1 MPFTPYHFG
10 PNGFVG
16 LVFRRWIDLPIFLL
30 ANVIIDIE
38 VLFAEGWP
46 VHQHWHFHTFLVGGA
61 VCAVFAVTAWPARH
75 LFEKIMHSFHLP
87 YETSMWKMVFSG
99 ILGAWL
105 HIFIDAFYHFDVQP
119 FWPMLRNPLWRMRLL
134 SKDQIKVICLA
145 FIVATVILYL
155 YIVIKGKAVHC
166 SAQSSRESTSE

>member
-38 VLFAEGWP
+38 VLFADGWA
-46 VHQHWHFHTFLVGGA
+46 VHRQWHFHTFLVGGA

-75 LFEKIMHSFHLP
+75 LFEKLMQSFHLS
-87 YETSMWKMVFSG
+87 YETGLWKMVFSG
-99 ILGAWL
+99 ILGAWF
-105 HIFIDAFYHFDVQP
+105 HVFIDAIYHYDVQP
-119 FWPMLRNPLWRMRLL
+119 FWPRPKNPFWRLL
-134 SKDQIKVICLA
+134 NQGQVKAICLA
-145 FIVATVILYL
+145 FIVAAVALYL
-155 YIVIKGKAVHC
+155 YTVIKAKAVRC
-166 SAQSSRESTSE
+166 GAQSNRESTSE